1 MNRIRLRRTHP
12 NLYSSLMVYGLLNIA
27 LALNFIFLTPAF
39 DPLGINKYIFGV
51 IFIVMGAVKILALN
65 IAAPPRFLRFT
76 VAANVSL
83 FLFFGGILVAG
94 FFSEG
99 QTSLQLP
106 LTYFGLA
113 FIEYP
118 LLKEP
123 LVNPV
128 TETVS
133 NGNH

>member
-1 MNRIRLRRTHP
+1 
-12 NLYSSLMVYGLLNIA
+12 MVYGVLNVA
-27 LALNFIFLTPAF
+27 LALNFLILTPAF
-39 DPLGINKYIFGV
+39 DPLGIDKYVF
-51 IFIVMGAVKILALN
+51 GAVFLAMGVVKIIALN
-65 IAAPPRFLRFT
+65 ISAPPRFLRFV

-83 FLFFGGILVAG
+83 FFFFGGILVAG
-94 FFSEG
+94 FFQEG

-133 NGNH
+133 NGDS